1 MFGRRI
7 ACAFLLA
14 VSATIAGCDRL
25 PLPVADQQGGAYLV
39 LEVDAAALQRQEL
52 ERVTDRVGEELR
64 SIVPAIRTSGQGV
77 RNDAARFRL
86 YDSADRARALEALH
100 RIGRSETGVEMLA
113 ISESEDGY
121 LEARLV
127 PSFLNNQRLLAANRS
142 IEVIRRRLDPTGIM
156 GLEIT
161 RRDNHQIFVR
171 APRVSDSAQI
181 RRSVG
186 VVGHLTFHLVRE
198 VSPDDAAAGR
208 LPPGTMLAQPYP
220 GIGQYAEVVE
230 RRPRLSGENL
240 EHANPSADQYT
251 QEFVLVFELDREG
264 ARIFCR
270 ITRDYTGQRFAILL
284 DNQVLTAP
292 TVNEPICGGTG
303 QISGNF
309 TPQSAAELASILN
322 SGALPAPLTV
332 IEEGV
337 LPRE

>member
-1 MFGRRI
+1 MFGRRSV
-7 ACAFLLA
+7 CVLLLT
-14 VSATIAGCDRL
+14 VSAAIVACDRL
-25 PLPVADQQGGAYLV
+25 PFAVADQPGGAYLV
-39 LEVDAAALQRQEL
+39 LEVDAAVLQRQEL
-52 ERVTDRVGEELR
+52 ERVADQMAEELR
-64 SIVPAIRTSGQGV
+64 NAVPAIRYSGRGV
-77 RNDAARFRL
+77 LNDAARIRL
-86 YDSADRARALEALH
+86 HDPADRVRALEALH
-100 RIGRSETGVEMLA
+100 GIERSENGVEVLA
-113 ISESEDGY
+113 LSEGEDGY
-121 LEARLV
+121 LEARLAQ
-127 PSFLNNQRLLAANRS
+127 PFLNNQRLRAANRS
-142 IEVIRRRLDPTGIM
+142 IEVIRRRLDPTGMM
-156 GLEIT
+156 GLEIM

-171 APRVSDSAQI
+171 APRINDPTQI

-251 QEFVLVFELDREG
+251 QEFVLAFELDREG

-270 ITRDYTGQRFAILL
+270 ITRDHTGQRFAILL

-322 SGALPAPLTV
+322 SGALPTPLTV